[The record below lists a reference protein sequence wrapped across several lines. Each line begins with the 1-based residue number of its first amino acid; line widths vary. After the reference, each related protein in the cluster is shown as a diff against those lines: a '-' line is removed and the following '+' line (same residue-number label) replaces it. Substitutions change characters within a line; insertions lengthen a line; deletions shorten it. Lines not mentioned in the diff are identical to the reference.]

1 MPLGCNLHPCSVH
14 VPNFALA
21 EGLGLMAGGNPA
33 CSLTGLR
40 WLLHAGRLDIR
51 AALESIPPQD
61 IVAMQR
67 TIEGHAH
74 MLMYGRG
81 DYTGDAFERQLE
93 SAVAGMR

>member
-1 MPLGCNLHPCSVH
+1 MQLDWFEMV
-14 VPNFALA
+14 
-21 EGLGLMAGGNPA
+21 
-33 CSLTGLR
+33 
-40 WLLHAGRLDIR
+40 AGRLDIR